1 MARQD
6 QPMAPAGGSS
16 AVAPRGGR
24 WKTWALV
31 VSVALNLF
39 VVAAFLG
46 AGLRHHRM
54 GSDVGFGPYTEA
66 LTRED
71 RAALRGAFIAAAPE
85 FRGNRREMAADMSRL
100 AAVLRADPWDPAAA
114 EAVLAR
120 QGARAQERF
129 VLGRKLFLERLGQ
142 MTPEA
147 RAALADRI
155 EQSATRRG
163 KGEN

>member
-1 MARQD
+1 MAEQD
-6 QPMAPAGGSS
+6 KPMAPAGGGSG
-16 AVAPRGGR
+16 AAPQGGR

-54 GSDVGFGPYTEA
+54 GRDVGFGPYTEA
-66 LTRED
+66 LTTED

-120 QGARAQERF
+120 QGARAEERF
-129 VLGRKLFLERLGQ
+129 ALGRSLFLDRLGQ

-155 EQSATRRG
+155 GRTATRRG
-163 KGEN
+163 KDD